1 MNLADVMDEI
11 AEAMTQI
18 AGLTVHAYPI
28 ASLTGPAGY
37 LAYPRSIDYDEAYD
51 RGEDQF
57 TDLPIVLVV
66 GKANDKSARDKVGK
80 WAAGSGLDSIKG
92 ALEGRSWESFDD
104 LTVTSVEFDGEMIG
118 SVPYLAALFK
128 ATVVGPG
135 ED

>member
-28 ASLTGPAGY
+28 ASLTAPAGY
-37 LAYPRSIDYDEAYD
+37 LSYPVSIDYDEAYQ

-57 TDLPIVLVV
+57 TDLPIVLVA
-66 GKANDKSARDKVGK
+66 GKSNDKAARNKVAK
-80 WAAGSGLDSIKG
+80 WAAGAGLDSIKG
-92 ALEGRSWESFDD
+92 ALEGRSWNTFDD
-104 LTVTSVEFDGEMIG
+104 ITVTSVEFDAELIG
-118 SVPYLAALFK
+118 SVPYLAAMFK
-128 ATVVGPG
+128 ATVVGSG